1 MTLERDDEA
10 EAFLEQHPGAEGNVG
25 FTRALIA
32 FRREGDTPTSRHWLK
47 IGDEQNRFIAPW
59 MLGDDPFPAEDPQS
73 YSHGSPEEARIHVRS
88 MRCAWRSTPGAIAW
102 MRRTLASLGGSS
114 GSATGTFRPAAADR
128 SRLARL
134 PMSYETWQAGF
145 RQIPTRLKA
154 GDDLVIPWVILVNSR
169 TSGQVIESA
178 MLEEA
183 PRASQVWDA
192 IDKALERP
200 LGEDSRRP
208 SVLEVQPDPRWDQLR
223 PYLEE
228 VGIALQECDALEP
241 LDEMFEDLIQH
252 LLRDEPP
259 GLLDV
264 PRVTP
269 ETVGSVF
276 SAAADFYRK
285 APWRTLG
292 DRRGIRVEC
301 PRFQSGPWAAVVM
314 GQAGMTLGLAIYER
328 LDHLRALW
336 RREPDPNDELVRRIT
351 SLAVTFDR
359 ESLARPKDA
368 FAAAKYGWEV
378 ADPEAFP
385 DIDRKEPGMRI
396 RPPLSWE
403 LILLE
408 GCLRAIPAFLVRYAP
423 ATRPGAR

>member
-1 MTLERDDEA
+1 MLRLNPGDNQGLRYTLVPWLVTLERDDEA

-73 YSHGSPEEARIHVRS
+73 YSHGSPEEARFHVRS

-183 PRASQVWDA
+183 PG
-192 IDKALERP
+192 P
-200 LGEDSRRP
+200 RRSGTRSTRRSNVHWAKIP
-208 SVLEVQPDPRWDQLR
+208 GV
-223 PYLEE
+223 
-228 VGIALQECDALEP
+228 
-241 LDEMFEDLIQH
+241 
-252 LLRDEPP
+252 PP
-259 GLLDV
+259 C
-264 PRVTP
+264 
-269 ETVGSVF
+269 
-276 SAAADFYRK
+276 
-285 APWRTLG
+285 WRSNPTHAG
-292 DRRGIRVEC
+292 TS
-301 PRFQSGPWAAVVM
+301 SGR
-314 GQAGMTLGLAIYER
+314 T
-328 LDHLRALW
+328 W
-336 RREPDPNDELVRRIT
+336 RRSGSRFRN
-351 SLAVTFDR
+351 
-359 ESLARPKDA
+359 
-368 FAAAKYGWEV
+368 
-378 ADPEAFP
+378 
-385 DIDRKEPGMRI
+385 
-396 RPPLSWE
+396 
-403 LILLE
+403 
-408 GCLRAIPAFLVRYAP
+408 
-423 ATRPGAR
+423 ATHSSRSTRCSRT